1 MRGGGLLFLLFVLC
15 LIVKYAVWIG
25 LAAAIVAGLVL
36 LWKCTGWLD
45 RYLDRRVDRRER
57 RRKAELLERAAIA
70 LRADEQN
77 AWVLD
82 GDDRGVYG
90 EYPPTALPPFIK

>member
-1 MRGGGLLFLLFVLC
+1 MLVLC

-25 LAAAIVAGLVL
+25 LAAASVVGLVL
-36 LWKCTGWLD
+36 LWKLTELLD
-45 RYLDRRVDRRER
+45 RWLDRRER
-57 RRKAELLERAAIA
+57 RRKGERLERSAIA

-77 AWVLD
+77 AWVLS

-90 EYPPTALPPFIK
+90 EYPPMITGPVT